1 MCISFNGVTFG
12 YSPSKKIF
20 TNFSFKVPTS
30 GRICLT
36 GKSGCG
42 KTTLLRLIAGLE
54 KPESGQIKIPK
65 NINFS
70 FVFQEDRLLP
80 WLTAEEN
87 VALVTRDT
95 KAVERAFEAVNLT
108 EFKKEYPNSL
118 SGGMRRRVAIA
129 RALAFCGDIL
139 LLDEPFTGIDME
151 NKSKIA
157 ENILKIYNGKPIILV
172 SHIKE
177 DAELLKAEILA
188 LPGDAR
194 I

>member
-1 MCISFNGVTFG
+1 MMCISFNGVTFG

-20 TNFSFKVPTS
+20 NNFSFKVPAS
-30 GRICLT
+30 GRVCLT

-42 KTTLLRLIAGLE
+42 KTTLLRLISGLE
-54 KPESGQIKIPK
+54 KPESGQINIPK
-65 NINFS
+65 NTNFS

-80 WLTAEEN
+80 WLTSEEN

-108 EFKKEYPNSL
+108 EFKKEYPASL

-129 RALAFCGDIL
+129 RALAFSGDIL
-139 LLDEPFTGIDME
+139 LLDEPFTGIDIE
-151 NKSKIA
+151 NKKKIA
-157 ENILKIYNGKPIILV
+157 ENILKIYKGKPIILV

-177 DAELLKAEILA
+177 DAELLQADILP
-188 LPGDAR
+188 L
-194 I
+194 

>member
-20 TNFSFKVPTS
+20 TNFSFKVPPS

-42 KTTLLRLIAGLE
+42 KTTLLRLVAGLE

-80 WLTAEEN
+80 WLTVEGN
-87 VALVTRDT
+87 VALVTRDE
-95 KAVERAFEAVNLT
+95 KAVERAFEAVNLK
-108 EFKKEYPNSL
+108 EFKKEYPANL

-129 RALAFCGDIL
+129 RALAFCGNIL
-139 LLDEPFTGIDME
+139 LLDEPFTGIDIE
-151 NKSKIA
+151 NKREIA
-157 ENILKIYNGKPIILV
+157 ENILKIYNDKPIIVV

-177 DAELLKAEILA
+177 DVELLKAEILA
-188 LPGDAR
+188 LE
-194 I
+194 